1 MNLKYP
7 FLDLGRVNEP
17 YADEL
22 VAAAERVIR
31 SGRYIGGPE
40 VEAFER
46 DLSSYTLSLI
56 HISEPTRR

>member
-31 SGRYIGGPE
+31 SGRYIGGPKSKLLKE
-40 VEAFER
+40 ICRHIPAR
-46 DLSSYTLSLI
+46 LSL
-56 HISEPTRR
+56 SV